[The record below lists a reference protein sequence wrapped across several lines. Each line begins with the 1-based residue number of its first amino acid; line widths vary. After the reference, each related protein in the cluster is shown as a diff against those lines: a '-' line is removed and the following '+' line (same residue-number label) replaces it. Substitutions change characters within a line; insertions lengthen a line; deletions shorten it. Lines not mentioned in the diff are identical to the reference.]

1 MDLLGSILDSM
12 EKPPQTSSKQE
23 ILIKKQQKTLEKLN
37 AMEKEKLKKISANIE
52 QRLIKFVNDHNME
65 KIEFES
71 MPKIHRTIIHN
82 IADKH
87 DLIVYSFG
95 IEDVDRHCV
104 VYKKEFKPTDEELD
118 CLRNGEDI
126 YDRKLKELHEKMQLE
141 QNKTDNNNKNEKKI
155 GKNPKP
161 NTSYTL
167 KYANI
172 IGLDVGEAAA
182 KITTPNQQFGMVPSS
197 NKRDQRSIEQIMNDN
212 KNKKLK
218 NSSS

>member
-23 ILIKKQQKTLEKLN
+23 ILIKKQQETLKKLN
-37 AMEKEKLKKISANIE
+37 EMEKEKLKKISANIE
-52 QRLIKFVNDHNME
+52 QRLIKFVNDCNME
-65 KIEFES
+65 KIEFEP
-71 MPKIHRTIIHN
+71 MAKIHRTVIHN

-95 IEDVDRHCV
+95 VEDVDRHCV
-104 VYKKEFKPTDEELD
+104 VYKKEFKPTEEELD

-126 YDRKLKELHEKMQLE
+126 YDRKLKELHEKMKLE
-141 QNKTDNNNKNEKKI
+141 QNKNDNKNEVKK

-197 NKRDQRSIEQIMNDN
+197 NKRDQRSIEQILNDN

-218 NSSS
+218 NL